1 MDGDFWIW
9 TVVIGGIFAVGGG
22 AIAITTLNPL
32 GNRIPF
38 SQPVTDL
45 SIPLDTAALSAF
57 ESGLEAFQRRGYGE
71 AVAAFDWVIEQEP
84 TCAEARHNRALA
96 QANLGK
102 LNLALP
108 DFLKA
113 NELYDQ
119 QGTKVGVDA
128 VMAALET
135 LAQRR

>member
-9 TVVIGGIFAVGGG
+9 TIVIGGVFALGAG

-32 GNRIPF
+32 GSRIPF
-38 SQPVTDL
+38 AKPVPDL
-45 SIPLDTAALSAF
+45 SIPLEAAAADAFQSGIQAF
-57 ESGLEAFQRRGYGE
+57 EKRSYADAVDAFNQ
-71 AVAAFDWVIEQEP
+71 VIETEP
-84 TCAEARHNRALA
+84 NCAEARHNRALA

-119 QGTKVGVDA
+119 QNTKAGVDA

-135 LAQRR
+135 LAKR